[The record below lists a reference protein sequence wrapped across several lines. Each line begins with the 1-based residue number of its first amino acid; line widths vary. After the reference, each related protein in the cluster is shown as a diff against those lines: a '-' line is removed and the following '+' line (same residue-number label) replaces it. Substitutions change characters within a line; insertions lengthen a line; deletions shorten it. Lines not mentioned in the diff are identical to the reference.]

1 VNLVDIGAVLIVGL
15 GIFFGYRSGL
25 IIQAAALG
33 GFLLGVGVIVLL
45 APQATEYVANMDP
58 LMRTLVVLG
67 AVAGIILLAQA
78 VGSGVGAAIKRRIGR
93 GFLGSI
99 DQGLGAGFGL
109 VRGVFIVW
117 LMGGMLGLVG
127 SSVLAAQARQ
137 SVVLRTLETRLPSP
151 IVLAAELGRLFQEA
165 GLPDVLVG
173 APPPID
179 VPEDA
184 PDAARAEALTATA
197 RASTVRIEATAC
209 GQFYS
214 GTGWA
219 ITPDH
224 FVTNAH
230 VVAGSDRVWISFDGS
245 LDRYAATVVD
255 FDPELDAALVYAP
268 SADATPLA
276 LATSLPD
283 RGEDAAALGFTG
295 GGRQRLIPGVISR
308 TLSAL
313 GRDIYGR
320 AVSAREIIEMRLDV
334 SPGDSGGPVLVAP
347 GIVGGVTFSE
357 SQADPTIGYALSPT
371 AVAASIGDSLDS
383 TSAVATGPCIT
394 LR

>member
-1 VNLVDIGAVLIVGL
+1 MNLVDIAAVLIVGL
-15 GIFFGYRSGL
+15 GVYLGYRSGL

-33 GFLLGVGVIVLL
+33 GFLVGVGLIVLL
-45 APQATEYVANMDP
+45 APQATEYVADMEP
-58 LMRTLVVLG
+58 FMRTVVVLG

-78 VGSGVGAAIKRRIGR
+78 VGSGLGAAIKRRIGR
-93 GFLGSI
+93 GFVGSV

-109 VRGVFIVW
+109 LRGVFIVW
-117 LMGGMLGLVG
+117 LMGGLLGLIG

-137 SVVLRTLETRLPSP
+137 SFVLRTLETRLPSP

-165 GLPDVLVG
+165 GLPEVLVG

-179 VPEDA
+179 VPKDA
-184 PDAARAEALTATA
+184 PSPAEAESLAAAA

-214 GTGWA
+214 GTGFA

-255 FDPELDAALVYAP
+255 FDSELDAALVYVAG
-268 SADATPLA
+268 ADVPPL
-276 LATSLPD
+276 
-283 RGEDAAALGFTG
+283 
-295 GGRQRLIPGVISR
+295 RL
-308 TLSAL
+308 
-313 GRDIYGR
+313 
-320 AVSAREIIEMRLDV
+320 
-334 SPGDSGGPVLVAP
+334 
-347 GIVGGVTFSE
+347 
-357 SQADPTIGYALSPT
+357 
-371 AVAASIGDSLDS
+371 
-383 TSAVATGPCIT
+383 
-394 LR
+394 